1 MVPELLVVA
10 VGRVVGLMKAGTGTG
25 TVRMVVAMDGETG
38 GSAKSGDRKGRGGK
52 ADDGGVTDFEYAS
65 RCWLLLTHAHVY
77 LPNKSEV

>member
-1 MVPELLVVA
+1 MVPELAAA

-25 TVRMVVAMDGETG
+25 TVRVAAMDGETG

-77 LPNKSEV
+77 LPNKSEG